1 MRTLAELLPAD
12 ALSPSN
18 AVVGAD
24 GDTSGGASGAL
35 GREPASL
42 VRPGSAEEVAAVLDW
57 ASREGVGVLPIASG
71 CRAAPVRGDPPH
83 GDRPYV
89 VLSTE
94 RLSGIE
100 IYEPADLTLTAGAGT
115 PFREID
121 RALRAERQWT
131 PFDPPFVTERSLGGL
146 VAMGESG
153 PLWMGYGELRNH
165 VLGATVVTGDGRRLR
180 LGGRVVKNVA
190 GYDVL
195 KTIVGSR
202 GTLGVITSVCVRA
215 FPEPAVDRVLVLR
228 GATPAD
234 LVDAASGVATA
245 PVLPV
250 SSVLVDG
257 LEGGAGG
264 RTEGRTEARTESGT
278 ESGTDGGSVDRRAA
292 LVVRLHGAR
301 DTVDADQAALEQH
314 VGSAFEPASGDDS
327 GGVGATRILAAIRDR
342 SAREPVVLDLS
353 ARPSRLRGVLELV
366 ARLEPAGF
374 VADTYSGRV
383 RVGLRECD
391 ADALRSAREA
401 IERLAGALRV
411 VRAQGGYTGTQLDTP
426 PSDHEMRLTGSLR
439 AAFDP
444 EGVFWPARR

>member
-1 MRTLAELLPAD
+1 MRTLAELLPAE
-12 ALSPSN
+12 ALRPS
-18 AVVGAD
+18 ATVVGA
-24 GDTSGGASGAL
+24 GSATLGGTSRVL
-35 GREPASL
+35 GREPESL
-42 VRPGSAEEVAAVLDW
+42 VRPGSTEEVAAVLEW

-71 CRAAPVRGDPPH
+71 CRAAPIRRDPPY

-131 PFDPPFVTERSLGGL
+131 PFDPPFVTEWSLGGL

-202 GTLGVITSVCVRA
+202 GTLGIITSVCVRA
-215 FPEPAVDRVLVLR
+215 FPEPEVDRVLVLR

-234 LVDAASGVATA
+234 LVGAACGVATA

-257 LEGGAGG
+257 LVGEQTGPGESGAGS
-264 RTEGRTEARTESGT
+264 A
-278 ESGTDGGSVDRRAA
+278 DRRAA
-292 LVVRLHGAR
+292 LVVRLHGALS
-301 DTVDADQAALEQH
+301 TVDADQAALERH
-314 VGSAFEPASGDDS
+314 VGSTFQPASGDDS
-327 GGVGATRILAAIRDR
+327 GGVGATGLLAAIRDR
-342 SAREPVVLDLS
+342 AAREPVVLDLS
-353 ARPSRLRGVLELV
+353 ARPSRLRDVLELV
-366 ARLEPAGF
+366 AQLEPAGF
-374 VADTYSGRV
+374 VADTYAGRM
-383 RVGLRECD
+383 RVGLPECD
-391 ADALRSAREA
+391 AGALRSAREA
-401 IERLAGALRV
+401 IERLGGVLRV
-411 VRAQGGYTGTQLDTP
+411 VRDERGNGGTQLDTP
-426 PSDHEMRLTGSLR
+426 PSDHEVRLTGSLR